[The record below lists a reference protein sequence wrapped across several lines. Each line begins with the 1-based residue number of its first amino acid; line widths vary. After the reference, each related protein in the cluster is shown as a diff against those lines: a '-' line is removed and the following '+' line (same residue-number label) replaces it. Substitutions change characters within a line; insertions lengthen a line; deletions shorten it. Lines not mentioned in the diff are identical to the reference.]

1 MTSVPHSGN
10 ECSGM
15 CVAPC
20 DHETCW
26 QCMEIKERP
35 DEMAKATRQ
44 RLQALAKDYE
54 TPKRRVVDP
63 RKSLL
68 GKLPAQQPKD
78 HQTTTITRAALE
90 DLADKAGIA
99 MDWNDG
105 SPIFRDGG
113 TIRKMEEKY
122 RAAERAVLEEKVK
135 TLEDIA
141 AKRDAGNLTQ
151 QAANSMAKAAG
162 TQSDTMMSDL
172 IKRKVE
178 ETLREDIRNNEAHV
192 KQKLKDA
199 GASDDD
205 IAAAEAVLGWKP
217 EGPTEGQ
224 PFEKFL
230 DPNRVQAMVN
240 AQLQSISGLGDL
252 LEGRRPQAV
261 STISW
266 DEVDTVPMLT
276 TDALRKAVA
285 DMNRNL
291 DSAGVVATG
300 ALVHSA
306 FSDEV
311 NRTIA
316 SKISERLR
324 GELPRW
330 KKLRIDP

>member
-1 MTSVPHSGN
+1 MPSVPHSGN

-20 DHETCW
+20 DHVTCW

-78 HQTTTITRAALE
+78 HQTATITRAALE
-90 DLADKAGIA
+90 ELADKAGIA

-122 RAAERAVLEEKVK
+122 RAAERALLEEKVK
-135 TLEDIA
+135 TLEEIA

-162 TQSDTMMSDL
+162 TQSDTLISDL
-172 IKRKVE
+172 IKRKVD

-217 EGPTEGQ
+217 EPENMRSFTPQEELESYLARIDG
-224 PFEKFL
+224 
-230 DPNRVQAMVN
+230 
-240 AQLQSISGLGDL
+240 QLQSVSGLRDL
-252 LEGRRPQAV
+252 LAGSRPQTA

-266 DEVDTVPMLT
+266 DELGVTSAEEMKQTIADIKRDML
-276 TDALRKAVA
+276 
-285 DMNRNL
+285 
-291 DSAGVVATG
+291 SAGLPAPQT
-300 ALVHSA
+300 AIVHPSM
-306 FSDEV
+306 FSDVV

-316 SKISERLR
+316 SKITERLR
-324 GELPRW
+324 DELPRW